1 MNPKLEGTTE
11 ETARKWFTS
20 AREKESLVV
29 MGLLSAA
36 PADTEPKKMLAKPTS
51 RMLAELKRFE
61 PKTTKKWLENGDF
74 LIELL
79 ISKKHLTMLAS
90 THDK

>member
-1 MNPKLEGTTE
+1 MVYIGQGE
-11 ETARKWFTS
+11 RV
-20 AREKESLVV
+20 ESLVV

-74 LIELL
+74 LIVQ
-79 ISKKHLTMLAS
+79 HR
-90 THDK
+90 H